1 MPEGVIQMSERECGE
16 NIGQMIAIV
25 EHCRGK
31 SMRFVKFGLTVADL
45 SEKYQLMANDH
56 DKLVHGSNDPCKK
69 QFTLTG
75 I

>member
-1 MPEGVIQMSERECGE
+1 MSERECGE

-56 DKLVHGSNDPCKK
+56 DQICHLGKDPYKK
-69 QFTLTG
+69 QFLLTG

>member
-1 MPEGVIQMSERECGE
+1 MSERECGE

-31 SMRFVKFGLTVADL
+31 SIRFVKVGLTVADL

-56 DKLVHGSNDPCKK
+56 DQICHLGKDPCKK
-69 QFTLTG
+69 QFLLTG

>member
-1 MPEGVIQMSERECGE
+1 MSERECGE

-56 DKLVHGSNDPCKK
+56 DRNIHGDKDPCKK
-69 QFTLTG
+69 KYLLTG